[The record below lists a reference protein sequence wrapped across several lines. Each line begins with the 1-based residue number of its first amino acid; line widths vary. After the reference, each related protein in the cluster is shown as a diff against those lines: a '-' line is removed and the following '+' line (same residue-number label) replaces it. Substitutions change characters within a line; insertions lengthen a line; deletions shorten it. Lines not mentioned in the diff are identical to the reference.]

1 MAVSDTGGAPSSH
14 VLAATGLNQPSL
26 CLKQALGERWGR
38 EGAGSDFMV
47 QHQALC
53 WHQIKKIIKL
63 FTGEKEEITSVKYP
77 RIDMYR
83 LVTFC
88 VVRRK

>member
-1 MAVSDTGGAPSSH
+1 
-14 VLAATGLNQPSL
+14 
-26 CLKQALGERWGR
+26 
-38 EGAGSDFMV
+38 MV

-53 WHQIKKIIKL
+53 WHQIKKFAKL
-63 FTGEKEEITSVKYP
+63 FTGEKEEITSVIYP
-77 RIDMYR
+77 RIDVYR